1 MKIHNSTYL
10 RNNMREVIKSC
21 VEDCEP
27 VLITTN
33 KKDADMQKVI
43 IISNEQYEMMI
54 SQINGE

>member
-1 MKIHNSTYL
+1 
-10 RNNMREVIKSC
+10 MREVIKSC

-43 IISNEQYEMMI
+43 IISNEQYDMMI
-54 SQINGE
+54 NEINGE